1 MPARRVLALAVT
13 LVIVVVAC
21 KRAGGDD
28 TSSSSGGVDA
38 GGFDKS
44 ALLRAFGQC
53 ASDTFG
59 EFAAAA
65 AALDASAKRAESEGT
80 PAARD
85 GARDAWKKAMDVWQR
100 AEQFGFGPTA
110 MSSMPGGQELRDP
123 IYSWPL
129 VSRCL
134 IEQQLVDKTYERPE
148 IATALITTRGLG
160 ATEYL
165 LFYDGTDNACLPT
178 DSINKN
184 GTWAALGGAEIG
196 KRKLAYAR
204 VLSADVAVRAQTLAA
219 LWDPARGN
227 FVAALANAGPGKV
240 FTSQQAAFNSVSNAF
255 FYIDDFTKSM
265 KVGKP
270 TGLVPGCAA
279 PPCLTDVESPW
290 AKRSKDHLRSNLDG
304 FDRLL
309 RGCGPDGSGLG
320 WDDLLVAVG
329 DEALVKKL
337 TAALAAARAALD
349 ALKEPSFEEDLQ
361 KNPAG
366 VKAFFDALRGIV
378 PLLKT
383 EFISVL
389 DLELPKRVEGDN
401 D

>member
-1 MPARRVLALAVT
+1 MPARTALALVVT
-13 LVIVVVAC
+13 FALVVVAC

-28 TSSSSGGVDA
+28 TSSSGGGIDA

-53 ASDTFG
+53 AAGTFKEFSSAAGALEVAAQRSD
-59 EFAAAA
+59 A
-65 AALDASAKRAESEGT
+65 EGT

-85 GARDAWKKAMDVWQR
+85 AARDAWKKAMDVWQR
-100 AEQFGFGPTA
+100 AELMHYGPTA
-110 MSSMPGGQELRDP
+110 MSSLPGGKELRDP
-123 IYSWPL
+123 IYAWPL

-134 IEQQLVDKTYERPE
+134 IETQLVDKTYEKPE

-178 DSINKN
+178 DGLNKN
-184 GTWAALGGAEIG
+184 GTWVALGAAEIA
-196 KRKLAYAR
+196 KRKAAYAR
-204 VLSADVAVRAQTLAA
+204 VLTADVATRARDLSQQ
-219 LWDPARGN
+219 WDPAGGN
-227 FVAALANAGPGKV
+227 FVEAMANAGVGQV
-240 FTSQQAAFNSVSNAF
+240 FASQQMAFNSVSNAF
-255 FYIDDFTKSM
+255 FYIDDFVKNM
-265 KVGKP
+265 KVGRSS
-270 TGLVPGCAA
+270 GLVPGCVA
-279 PPCLTDVESPW
+279 PPCLGDVESPW
-290 AKRSKDHLRSNLDG
+290 AHRSKEHLRANLDG

-309 RGCGPDGSGLG
+309 RGCGPDGAGLG

-329 DEALVKKL
+329 DKALVDKL
-337 TAALAAARAALD
+337 TSGVVASRAALD
-349 ALKEPSFEEDLQ
+349 ALKEPTFEEDLQ
-361 KNPAG
+361 KNAAG
-366 VKAFFDALRGIV
+366 VKALFDALRVIV